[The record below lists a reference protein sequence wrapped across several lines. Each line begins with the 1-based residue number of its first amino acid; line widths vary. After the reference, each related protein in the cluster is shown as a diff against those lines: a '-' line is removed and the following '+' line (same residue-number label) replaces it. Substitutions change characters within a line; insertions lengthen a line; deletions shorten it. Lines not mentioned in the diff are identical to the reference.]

1 MVQRQPD
8 DKSRMEQVLK
18 LVAQL
23 SPDELVELGRRLN
36 AKSWGIEWRALCGEV
51 DEQSKDLP
59 PISEEEV
66 AQEMRSIKEELKAER
81 AQYGN

>member
-1 MVQRQPD
+1 MAQRKPD
-8 DKSRMEQVLK
+8 DKSKMEQVLK

-23 SPDELVELGRRLN
+23 SPDELVELYRRLN
-36 AKSWGIEWRALCGEV
+36 AKSWGIEWKALCREV
-51 DEQSKDLP
+51 ADQSKNLP

-66 AQEMRSIKEELKAER
+66 ADEMRSIKEELKAER